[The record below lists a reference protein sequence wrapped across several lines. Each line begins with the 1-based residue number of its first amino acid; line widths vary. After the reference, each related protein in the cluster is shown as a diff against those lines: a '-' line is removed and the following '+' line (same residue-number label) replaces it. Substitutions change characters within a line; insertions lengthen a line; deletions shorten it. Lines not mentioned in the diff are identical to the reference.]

1 MALVPRGR
9 NATALAE
16 ANAYDFDARISFV
29 EESHRYYIDGR
40 PFSGPSV
47 TKIKD
52 DAFGGDDFDADA
64 VIAKN
69 LAGWKQ
75 KAKKGVDAKYPNLIR
90 GLDDEAAI
98 AAIKRSWKEANE
110 FGTLLHAQAELYLN
124 DIPVVGDDRVK
135 KEFEQFLMF
144 MRTFAVLKPI
154 RTELSLYYTDAEDNV
169 VAVGQLDALFQ
180 DPTTGELCIVDFK
193 RTDKPLNANEKAFRG
208 KTGVGL
214 LADTQATDFYK
225 YSLQQSLYSVMFEQR
240 TGVAIKRMFL
250 LALHPSATEFKL
262 ALCADMR
269 GVAKQLLD
277 GLSAP

>member
-1 MALVPRGR
+1 MAVVPRGR

-29 EESHRYYIDGR
+29 EESHRYYIDGV

-47 TKIKD
+47 TRIKD
-52 DAFGGDDFDADA
+52 DAFGGNNFDPDA
-64 VIAKN
+64 VIAEHFE
-69 LAGWKQ
+69 GWKK
-75 KAKKGVDAKYPNLIR
+75 KAERGVNAKYPNLIR

-98 AAIKRSWKEANE
+98 AAIKRSWKDANE
-110 FGTLLHAQAELYLN
+110 LGTLLHAQAELYLN
-124 DIPVVGDDRVK
+124 DVPVVGDDRVK

-154 RTELSLYYTDAEDNV
+154 RTELSLYYTDADGNV

-180 DPTTGELCIVDFK
+180 DPTTKELCIVDFK
-193 RTDKPLNANEKAFRG
+193 RTDKKLTANEKAFRG

-250 LALHPSATEFKL
+250 LALHPSASEFKL

>member
-29 EESHRYYIDGR
+29 EESHRYYIDKV
-40 PFSGPSV
+40 PFTGPSV

-52 DAFGGDDFDADA
+52 DAFGGNDFDPDA
-64 VIAKN
+64 AIAKN
-69 LAGWKQ
+69 WAGWKE
-75 KAKKGVDAKYPNLIR
+75 KAEQGVDAKYPNMIR
-90 GLDDEAAI
+90 NRTDEEAFEY
-98 AAIKRSWKEANE
+98 IKRSWKLANE
-110 FGTLLHAQAELYLN
+110 LGTLLHAQAELYLN
-124 DIPVVGDDRVK
+124 DMPVVGDDRVK

-144 MRTFAVLKPI
+144 MRTYALLKPI
-154 RTELSLYYTDAEDNV
+154 RTELSLFYTDAKDNV

-180 DPTTGELCIVDFK
+180 DPTSGEFCIVDFK
-193 RTDKPLNANEKAFRG
+193 RTDKELNANIKAYQG

-214 LADTQATDFYK
+214 LADTQASDFYK
-225 YSLQQSLYSVMFEQR
+225 YSLQQSLYSVMYEQR